1 MMGECCRKGTGVEKS
16 ANKAAEWY
24 EKAAEQEYAPAQYRL
39 GCCYEDKD
47 GKTYDAF
54 KAAELFRKAAEKDE
68 KRRTVPLWPVLRNGK
83 RSSAGFEGGR
93 KMVSEGSQ

>member
-68 KRRTVPLWPVLRNGK
+68 KKTHSTIMAGVAKWEKEFRRI
-83 RSSAGFEGGR
+83 
-93 KMVSEGSQ
+93 